1 MAVIHLT
8 KNNFEKEVH
17 SFEGLV
23 LIDFWAP
30 WCPPCRMLGPIVEE
44 LSEELDSNVVK
55 VCKVN
60 VDEEGELAQLFQV
73 TNIPLLVVMQNGKVI
88 KTSVGYKPKEE
99 VLELLK

>member
-1 MAVIHLT
+1 MEVIKLT
-8 KNNFEKEVH
+8 KENFEKEVH
-17 SFEGLV
+17 AYGELV

-30 WCPPCRMLGPIVEE
+30 WCPPCRMLGPIIEE
-44 LSEELDSNVVK
+44 IAEENNNIK

-73 TNIPLLVVMQNGKVI
+73 TNIPLLVVMRQGKVI
-88 KTSVGYKPKEE
+88 QTSVGYRSKEE